1 MELDIEQTNARE
13 KILIIDKNG
22 KHTLFIQILK
32 KELKKYRSDIF
43 VSPALPARGTFDI
56 CFVLNQPNLI
66 RHIEHH
72 RIKKTTFV
80 LFNAYKQASFLA
92 AAIAGTSQNHI
103 KVIHIDDN
111 EDALQNKID
120 QILWFSFS
128 KSPELFLN
136 LQNPIGRIKKQ
147 PLRVA
152 LFWNNLFKT
161 KNAIILFFSLFF
173 LYHALF
179 IIPLAA
185 ATYFSYKG
193 AAYLKNNRNKDL
205 EQSVRLGNI
214 SLKMAKTLYG
224 FSRPTFL
231 FFSLASIPD
240 NIVQI
245 NEQVQNLFVQTG
257 EIKKNGEKII
267 LYIFKKDASFAEKK
281 DLIARIQN
289 VKNAIEKFDESA
301 GILYQK
307 LPDSPAQFST
317 IKHQIKQALEASAK
331 LQKFIPFAQT
341 LLAKNT
347 EAKYLILFANNM
359 ELRPGGGFIGSFGI
373 LSVKDF
379 SFENLQIYDVY
390 DADGQL
396 TAHIEPPPAIKTY
409 LNQPHWFL
417 RDSAFSGDFAE
428 NYKNAL
434 FFLEKEMGIAGFSG
448 GIIMTTSTIQN
459 MLSSFENLYIS
470 DFREIINKDNF
481 YLKAQYYAE
490 KQFFPGST
498 QKKSFLSAVARS
510 LLLNLNRTSPQSILY
525 AIQKSLE
532 EKQMALYFEDP
543 SLGEL
548 VRSLYWSGQT
558 ILPGCIAQNSN
569 CIVDYLFPLEAN
581 VGVNK
586 ANFLINKLI
595 DLKIRID
602 ESGFISNTINIVF
615 KNSSLHD
622 VFPGGI
628 YKNYFQVMLPKDI
641 TIKHI
646 TKNGTLV
653 ENVDETV
660 SSYRTIGFYFEVQP
674 QEKTEI
680 TIEYIHN
687 NPLQKGNGMYQLVI
701 QKQLGSS
708 NSDFN
713 LQLHLPKNIYILNQ
727 NFSPLVKSN
736 KILYNT
742 SLLTDKI
749 FVTELI
755 KE

>member
-1 MELDIEQTNARE
+1 MELNIESTNAHE
-13 KILIIDKNG
+13 KILIVDTNG
-22 KHTLFIQILK
+22 KHSLFVQILK

-43 VSPALPARGTFDI
+43 VSPVLPARGTFDI
-56 CFVLNQPNLI
+56 CFILNQPNLI

-72 RIKKTTFV
+72 HVKKAVFV
-80 LFNAYKQASFLA
+80 LFNTHKQASLLA
-92 AAIAGTSQNHI
+92 ATIAGKSYNHI
-103 KVIHIDDN
+103 KVINIGDN
-111 EDALQNKID
+111 EDTLQNRID

-136 LQNPIGRIKKQ
+136 LQEPIGRTKKQ
-147 PLRVA
+147 PSRVA
-152 LFWNNLFKT
+152 LFWNNFFKT
-161 KNAIILFFSLFF
+161 KNAIILFLVLFF
-173 LYHALF
+173 LYYALF

-185 ATYFSYKG
+185 ASYFSYKG
-193 AAYLKNNRNKDL
+193 AVYLKNNRDKDL
-205 EQSVRLGNI
+205 ERSVRLGNF
-214 SLKMAKTLYG
+214 SLKTAKALYG
-224 FSRPTFL
+224 FSRPALL

-240 NIVQI
+240 NIMQI
-245 NEQVQNLFVQTG
+245 NEQAQNILAQTG

-267 LYIFKKDASFAEKK
+267 FYIFKKDASPAEKK
-281 DLIARIQN
+281 DLTVRIQN
-289 VKNAIEKFDESA
+289 IKSAIEKFDESA
-301 GILYQK
+301 TVLYQK

-317 IKHQIKQALEASAK
+317 VKNQLRQALDVTAK
-331 LQKFIPFAQT
+331 LQKFIPFAET
-341 LLAKNT
+341 LLAKDT

-359 ELRPGGGFIGSFGI
+359 ELRPGGGFIGSFGV
-373 LSVKDF
+373 LSVKNL

-428 NYKNAL
+428 NYKKAL
-434 FFLEKEMGIAGFSG
+434 FFLEKEMGMTGFSG
-448 GIIMTTSTIQN
+448 GIMMTTSTIQN
-459 MLSSFENLYIS
+459 MLSSFENMYIS
-470 DFREIINKDNF
+470 DFHEVINKDNF

-490 KQFFPGST
+490 RQFFPGST

-510 LLLNLNRTSPQSILY
+510 LLLNLNRTSPQKILY

-543 SLGEL
+543 SLDEL
-548 VRSLYWSGQT
+548 IRSLYWSGQT
-558 ILPGCIAQNSN
+558 ILPGCIAQSGN

-586 ANFLINKLI
+586 ANFLVNKLI

-602 ESGFISNTINIVF
+602 EAGFINNTANILF

-622 VFPGGI
+622 AFPGGI
-628 YKNYFQVMLPKDI
+628 YKNYFQIMLPKDI
-641 TIKHI
+641 SIKHI

-680 TIEYIHN
+680 SIEYVHN
-687 NPLQKGNGMYQLVI
+687 NPLQKGNGIYQLIV

-713 LQLHLPKNIYILNQ
+713 LQLNLPKNIYILSQ